1 MRRKRKR
8 SRTAE
13 VEGVDAEEEEPP
25 SDAEVLAAIAEEA
38 ELFHTPGGEGYASVP
53 VRGHTENWPVRSKE
67 FRLWLA
73 HRFFQKQRRAPSTSL
88 LLETLHQTE
97 ARAQFGAPE
106 EEVFLR
112 VSANGRRLSIDLCDG
127 EWRALE
133 VSAGGYRVVE
143 RPAVK
148 FRRAPGMLAFPSP
161 QTEGSLEDLR
171 PFLNLCSSPGAED
184 DWYLLLAWLS
194 ASLRPRGPYPLLI
207 LSGEPGTAKSTTA
220 RVLRKLI
227 DPNSVPLR
235 RPPRDERD
243 LMISANNSRLV
254 CLDNLSRINP
264 RLSDSLC
271 CLSTGGGFATRRLF
285 SDAQEALF
293 VAQRPVLLTGID
305 DLAERGDLLDRSLI
319 LTLPPVP
326 ERSRI
331 AEAKLWGD
339 FEKGYSKLFGSVL
352 DLLSASMRK
361 LPRVKLRKSPRM
373 ADFARWGVAVER
385 ALGWPKGSFLSA
397 YQRNLEL
404 ANDQAIHSQSVG
416 PAILQFVSSQAASR
430 WTGTCGELLEGL
442 ARYAGEGERRDR
454 QWPRS
459 PQQLGRLLRRLGV
472 NFRRAGFEVRFWRE
486 GKLSSRVISIRKVG

>member
-1 MRRKRKR
+1 MSGKRKKPK
-8 SRTAE
+8 SAE
-13 VEGVDAEEEEPP
+13 VEAIEAEEEEPP
-25 SDAEVLAAIAEEA
+25 SDAEVLGAIAEEA
-38 ELFHTPGGEGYASVP
+38 EFFHTSGGEGYASVP
-53 VRGHTENWPVRSKE
+53 VRGHRENWPVRSKE

-73 HRFFQKQRRAPSTSL
+73 HRFFQTERRAPSTSL
-88 LLETLHQTE
+88 LLETVHQTE
-97 ARAQFGAPE
+97 ARAQFEGRE

-112 VSANGRRLSIDLCDG
+112 VSAKGRKLNIDLCDS
-127 EWRALE
+127 EWRSVE
-133 VSAGGYRVVE
+133 VSPQGYRVVD

-148 FRRAPGMLAFPSP
+148 FRRAPGMLGFPNP
-161 QTEGSLEDLR
+161 QAEGSLEDLR
-171 PFLNLCSSPGAED
+171 SFLNLRSAGGAED

-207 LSGEPGTAKSTTA
+207 LSGEQGTAKSTTA
-220 RVLRKLI
+220 RVLRKLV
-227 DPNSVPLR
+227 DPNSVALR

-243 LMISANNSRLV
+243 LMISANNSHLV
-254 CLDNLSRINP
+254 CLDNLSRISP

-293 VAQRPVLLTGID
+293 VAQRPVILTGMD

-326 ERSRI
+326 DRSRI
-331 AEAKLWGD
+331 AEARLWGD
-339 FEKGYSKLFGSVL
+339 FKKVYPKLFGSVL
-352 DLLSASMRK
+352 DLLSASMRE
-361 LPRVKLRKSPRM
+361 LPRVKLRRSPRM

-385 ALGWPKGSFLSA
+385 ALGWPKGSFQSA
-397 YQRNLEL
+397 YERNLEL

-416 PAILQFVSSQAASR
+416 PAILHFVSSQSASR
-430 WTGTCGELLEGL
+430 WQGTCGELLEGL
-442 ARYAGEGERRDR
+442 TRSAGEGERRDR

-472 NFRRAGFEVRFWRE
+472 NFRRAGFEVLFWRE
-486 GKLSSRVISIRKVG
+486 GKLSSRMISIRKVG